1 MKELITVAASF
12 LIIVA
17 LAFYMYV
24 NTQKNSIAIMKS
36 NELQELVKSNQ
47 EELKAEILAL
57 RLHIAE
63 TDSIFHSKAQR

>member
-57 RLHIAE
+57 KLHIAE
-63 TDSIFHSKAQR
+63 TDSIYHQKAQK